1 MAWVGQAGPVAREWG
16 EGGSQPPFTSCEG
29 LGSRAPLGG
38 HLTSLHDRTGYPP
51 GRVENERKFAPH
63 PRYAQLGRRT
73 REWGAQS
80 RPAAAVAGPG
90 RASGVGWSRRRAARG
105 RPRRG
110 LPRGRLTSW

>member
-16 EGGSQPPFTSCEG
+16 EGVSQPPFTSCEG

-73 REWGAQS
+73 REWGA
-80 RPAAAVAGPG
+80 
-90 RASGVGWSRRRAARG
+90 
-105 RPRRG
+105 
-110 LPRGRLTSW
+110 